1 MVVLLNRIGRALF
14 GVLIAAGIVVAIAIQ
29 NYYFASVL
37 ALWIPLLAISTVWR
51 EQSHSTTQAQDW
63 LQRRDPSAVV
73 FVSGRPEPSHRLESY
88 STSGSP
94 LRLPTH
100 FPVVADAAGI
110 SFYSRDRSPTL
121 LALIPWSSIEEVE
134 LSDGY
139 VDTKVPL
146 LSVVVDGRHG
156 VAFYVRS
163 RVKGLWDVKSDSQ
176 GELLRD
182 VEAKRAL
189 HHP

>member
-1 MVVLLNRIGRALF
+1 MVVLLDRIGRALF
-14 GVLIAAGIVVAIAIQ
+14 GVLIAAGIVFAIVIQ

-139 VDTKVPL
+139 VDTKVTL
-146 LSVVVDGRHG
+146 LSLTFVGGRG
-156 VAFYVRS
+156 MSFYVRK
-163 RVKGLWDVKSDSQ
+163 RVKGLWDARSDSQ
-176 GELLRD
+176 GQLVHEI
-182 VEAKRAL
+182 EAVRTT
-189 HHP
+189 